1 MPGNLFKRTHGVACA
16 VCPVAQLKRRFDT
29 KMPSAIALRMRC
41 ANSARGDIMSRCLEF
56 QAGDARF
63 ELVRRR
69 LLPVVEAFLRL
80 SASTAPTY
88 SRYATTHSLVA
99 FSRRSPAWR
108 NPRNSR
114 SIDCDTRAPTVQPD
128 LVGPGNAVC
137 AKNGTR
143 AHIPLSG
150 ISPGWRANLARDG
163 VLLSSITAHL

>member
-1 MPGNLFKRTHGVACA
+1 
-16 VCPVAQLKRRFDT
+16 
-29 KMPSAIALRMRC
+29 MPSAIALRMRC

-56 QAGDARF
+56 HAGDARF
-63 ELVRRR
+63 ELIRR
-69 LLPVVEAFLRL
+69 LLLPVLEAFLRL

-99 FSRRSPAWR
+99 FSRRSPTWC
-108 NPRNSR
+108 NSRNSR

-128 LVGPGNAVC
+128 LVGPGKAVC

-150 ISPGWRANLARDG
+150 ISRPSSTTKTRIGSDVPSQHGGMCRARK
-163 VLLSSITAHL
+163 